1 MKCNYYTRK
10 YQRYYTCR
18 GSGLTEQNGFHGQ
31 KLLGL
36 LAAILDAIQ
45 FLGLATAIAIMT
57 LAYIENIHFLF
68 FFFFLNIVYIHIY
81 FSRSLVSFVTC
92 GEKLLGWEGIEVSV
106 WLSKN
111 RCVRKRPSHRYLV
124 FPRWR
129 ISMKPC
135 LVLIVTMKFLFDFLV
150 RNRIRYFSPPCL
162 HNACFSPRVSH
173 TCVEKLAKILFT
185 SMYIHIPNHLI
196 IN

>member
-1 MKCNYYTRK
+1 MKCNYYTRN

-68 FFFFLNIVYIHIY
+68 FFFFFKYELCIYIYIFLVHL
-81 FSRSLVSFVTC
+81 FLSSRA
-92 GEKLLGWEGIEVSV
+92 ER
-106 WLSKN
+106 N
-111 RCVRKRPSHRYLV
+111 
-124 FPRWR
+124 
-129 ISMKPC
+129 C
-135 LVLIVTMKFLFDFLV
+135 LVGKESKFQFGFQKIV
-150 RNRIRYFSPPCL
+150 
-162 HNACFSPRVSH
+162 A
-173 TCVEKLAKILFT
+173 
-185 SMYIHIPNHLI
+185 
-196 IN
+196 